1 MITLTD
7 SAKEKITSLLQEE
20 NDTGLAVRTFVEGG
34 GCQGFQYGF
43 TFDKD
48 IADDDL
54 VIEVGEDAKIVIDN
68 MSTLYLAGSTIDY
81 NNDLMSSGFEIKN
94 PNAAS
99 ACSCGNSFACG

>member
-54 VIEVGEDAKIVIDN
+54 VIEVSEDAKIVIDN

>member
-7 SAKEKITSLLQEE
+7 SAKQKIVSLLADEDD
-20 NDTGLAVRTFVEGG
+20 NGLAVRTFIEGG

-48 IADDDL
+48 ISDTDTIFDVGQDYKL
-54 VIEVGEDAKIVIDN
+54 VVDN
-68 MSTLYLAGSTIDY
+68 TSLLYLAGSTIDY
-81 NNDLMSSGFEIKN
+81 NNDLMNSGFNIKN

-99 ACSCGNSFACG
+99 SCSCGNSFACG

>member
-20 NDTGLAVRTFVEGG
+20 NDPGLAVRTFVEGG

-48 IADDDL
+48 IEESDT
-54 VIEVGEDAKIVIDN
+54 VIEINENAKFVVDG
-68 MSTLYLAGSTIDY
+68 MSALYLAGSTIDY
-81 NNDLMSSGFEIKN
+81 KDELDGSGFNITN

-99 ACSCGNSFACG
+99 SCSCGNSFACG

>member
-1 MITLTD
+1 MITLTE

-20 NDTGLAVRTFVEGG
+20 NDPGLAVRTFVEGG

-54 VIEVGEDAKIVIDN
+54 VIEISQDAKMVVDS

-81 NNDLMSSGFEIKN
+81 TNDLMNSGFNIKN

-99 ACSCGNSFACG
+99 SCSCGSSFACG

>member
-34 GCQGFQYGF
+34 GCQGFQYGS

-54 VIEVGEDAKIVIDN
+54 VIEVSEDAKIVIDN

-99 ACSCGNSFACG
+99 SCSCGNSFACG

>member
-1 MITLTD
+1 MITLTE
-7 SAKEKITSLLQEE
+7 SAKEKITSLLKEE
-20 NDTGLAVRTFVEGG
+20 NDPGLAVRTFVEGG

-54 VIEVGEDAKIVIDN
+54 VIEVGEDSKMVIDN

-81 NNDLMSSGFEIKN
+81 NNDLMNSGFNITN

-99 ACSCGNSFACG
+99 ACSCGNSFA

>member
-20 NDTGLAVRTFVEGG
+20 NDPGLAVRTFVEGG

-48 IADDDL
+48 IEESDT
-54 VIEVGEDAKIVIDN
+54 VIEINEDAKFVVDG
-68 MSTLYLAGSTIDY
+68 MSALYLAGSTIDY
-81 NNDLMSSGFEIKN
+81 KDELDGSGFNITN

-99 ACSCGNSFACG
+99 SCSCGNSFACG

>member
-54 VIEVGEDAKIVIDN
+54 VIEVGEGAKIVIDN

>member
-1 MITLTD
+1 MITLTE
-7 SAKEKITSLLQEE
+7 SAKEKIASLLQDE

-48 IADDDL
+48 IADDDT
-54 VIEVGEDAKIVIDN
+54 VIEIDETAKMVIDN
-68 MSTLYLAGSTIDY
+68 MSALYLAGSTIDY
-81 NNDLMSSGFEIKN
+81 KNDLMDSGFAITN